1 MLRKITAL
9 SAALVITG
17 GLLVSAPANAA
28 VKVTNGVSCTKA
40 GATTKTSAG
49 TYKCAKNPLVKNAK
63 LTWLLVTCINL
74 ATSAVKMEASSAAT
88 LAKFKAQI
96 PVIQLGITS
105 ETARK
110 AEVQAKLDAVN
121 ARLVLAQAKLDAAT
135 TLADKTVLTKAV
147 LSWSA
152 AVTAYKSVIRGID
165 ATLKKLNTSL
175 TTASKKPA
183 EFAANIKEAKSTA
196 TLICTKGL

>member
-1 MLRKITAL
+1 MFRKIAISSIAGLLIAGAVTAVPA
-9 SAALVITG
+9 SAAAKI
-17 GLLVSAPANAA
+17 S
-28 VKVTNGVSCTKA
+28 NGVPCSKS
-40 GATTKTSAG
+40 GATSKTSNG
-49 TYKCAKNPLVKNAK
+49 TYKCAKNPLVTNAK
-63 LTWLLVTCINL
+63 LTWLLVSCINL
-74 ATSAVKMEASSAAT
+74 ATSAVKMEKSSVAT

-96 PVIQLGITS
+96 PVIQLGITT
-105 ETARK
+105 EIAHK

-165 ATLKKLNTSL
+165 STLKSLNASL
-175 TTASKKPA
+175 VTASKKPA

>member
-1 MLRKITAL
+1 MLRKLTAL
-9 SAALVITG
+9 SSALVIIG
-17 GLLVSAPANAA
+17 GLLVSTPASGA

-40 GATTKTSAG
+40 GATTKTSTG
-49 TYKCAKNPLVKNAK
+49 TYKCAKNPLVTNAK
-63 LTWLLVTCINL
+63 LTWLLVSCINL
-74 ATSAVKMEASSAAT
+74 ATAAINMEKSSKTT
-88 LAKFKAQI
+88 LANFQAQV
-96 PVIQLGITS
+96 PVIELGIANEMTN
-105 ETARK
+105 R

-121 ARLVLAQAKLDAAT
+121 TRLVLAQAKLDAAT

-152 AVTAYKSVIRGID
+152 AVRAYTSKIRGID
-165 ATLKKLNTSL
+165 STIKTLQASL
-175 TTASKKPA
+175 ATASKKPA